1 MASTMRSSSETAPIY
16 VFLSNEK
23 SVEKKENMKTYPNK
37 ATDSIVERQECVL
50 VVIDVQEK
58 LLPVIAGNKSM
69 LQNIIRLTK
78 VCCLTDIPV
87 VVTEQE
93 KLGKTVPEIRK
104 EFSALPAIQ
113 KVHFNCFACRDF
125 ADQIK
130 QTGRKT
136 LILTGVEAHICVA
149 QTALHALPFYRV
161 QIVSDAVSSRLPD
174 NRNVALQR
182 LRDAGA
188 TITSTEMFIY
198 EILQKAGTEE
208 FRSVLP
214 LVK

>member
-1 MASTMRSSSETAPIY
+1 MGDR
-16 VFLSNEK
+16 
-23 SVEKKENMKTYPNK
+23 KKENMKTFPNK
-37 ATDSIVERQECVL
+37 ETDGLIGRQECVL
-50 VVIDVQEK
+50 VVIDAQEK
-58 LLPVIAGNKSM
+58 LLPVIADKERIQ
-69 LQNIIRLTK
+69 QNIIRLIK
-78 VCCLTDIPV
+78 VCRLTDIPV

-93 KLGKTVPEIRK
+93 KLGNTVAEIKK
-104 EFSALPAIQ
+104 EFSAEAAIQ
-113 KVHFNCFACRDF
+113 KVHFNCFACKDF
-125 ADQIK
+125 AEQIK
-130 QTGRKT
+130 KTGRKT
-136 LILTGVEAHICVA
+136 LVLTGMEAHICVV
-149 QTALHALPFYRV
+149 QTALQALPFYNV

-208 FRSVLP
+208 FKSVLP